1 MTSAT
6 IYATKSRHVRFLL
19 IAAVLSSAVYILL
32 WFSTPLNN
40 PRAQP
45 RSLNKTK
52 SSLAWGVAT
61 RLFVI
66 SLARRTDRRVALA
79 PLLEAHGLTQ
89 HQDFEFIDATD
100 VTNAAV
106 SQIVSHVQAQ
116 RRKEFEFA
124 KAWKG
129 RPSQPNSF
137 REVVENSASVPW
149 GSDLW
154 TTDAPPTSEYWSGM
168 NWLGEL
174 DPDSDYPI
182 LIEKGNPF
190 NPHKFDAYLYRQT
203 EGVAYLTRGMV
214 ACWHSHVTLI
224 RNIAL
229 LETEIHASNIS
240 EPIGDAKVSAIPERP
255 VYIVLEDDVDFE
267 WDIDERL
274 TGLWAHLPGDW
285 EIAMLGHCWSDE
297 SRYPPIARY
306 PVDNTATTRLHPSN
320 SPLCTHAYALTTQ
333 GAKRLYSLLRHP
345 AFAYSRPLDQAI
357 AWLIRNRHLNQAYSF
372 VPSLIVQ
379 TKTGNSDISMRRKG
393 SRWKDSLYDSTLSR
407 VKGT

>member
-1 MTSAT
+1 
-6 IYATKSRHVRFLL
+6 
-19 IAAVLSSAVYILL
+19 
-32 WFSTPLNN
+32 TP
-40 PRAQP
+40 
-45 RSLNKTK
+45 KKVK

-66 SLARRTDRRVALA
+66 SLARRTDRRIALA
-79 PLLEAHGLTQ
+79 PLLEAHGLVE

-100 VTNAAV
+100 ATDSKV
-106 SQIVSHVQAQ
+106 SQIVGHVQAQ
-116 RRKEFEFA
+116 RRKEFEQA

-137 REVVENSASVPW
+137 KEAAENSLSVPW

-154 TTDAPPTSEYWSGM
+154 IRDPPPNSEYWGGKDL
-168 NWLGEL
+168 LGEL

-203 EGVAYLTRGMV
+203 EATHTLAHEDTNTIHTPNAKGVAYLTRGMV

-224 RNIAL
+224 RRIAL
-229 LETEIHASNIS
+229 LETQTHASNVS
-240 EPIGDAKVSAIPERP
+240 DSIGGLRVSVMPNEP

-274 TGLWAHLPGDW
+274 TSLWTHLPGSW

-297 SRYPPIARY
+297 SRYLPIAKY
-306 PVDNTATTRLHPSN
+306 PDINHPYSN
-320 SPLCTHAYALTTQ
+320 ESTVGVELPLVASP
-333 GAKRLYSLLRHP
+333 
-345 AFAYSRPLDQAI
+345 
-357 AWLIRNRHLNQAYSF
+357 
-372 VPSLIVQ
+372 
-379 TKTGNSDISMRRKG
+379 
-393 SRWKDSLYDSTLSR
+393 
-407 VKGT
+407 